1 MAELVYRHWNDTLN
15 PDQCISVD
23 GNAPGRLHLSHWP
36 GNRTPERFRHDL
48 STGMALNLAAAPDR
62 AEVLSGITTVTNTHW
77 DTDGLC
83 SVFAVLQPGLAL
95 VHGQTLLAAA
105 LAGDFGLFTT
115 PEGVKIDLT
124 LTALTRRP
132 DSPVASERFS
142 DELTRRQAQYDF
154 GLELL
159 PRLLA
164 NPDLHADWFAQEFWT
179 IQQDLRALREG
190 DAEIERFDALDFAV
204 VTSDLP
210 LHETAV
216 NTATGC
222 DRILTILTDDAG
234 QFRYQLRL
242 TTLSWFDL
250 VSGPPR
256 SRPDWSGLV
265 ERLNQQAAEPGGRW
279 SGDDLSGPTP
289 TLTFLDDK
297 EAPAPNRSRP
307 ELVKRLMAQFFTS
320 GPYLP
325 AGI

>member
-15 PDQCISVD
+15 ADQCVSVD

-48 STGMALNLAAAPDR
+48 STGMALKLAAAPDR
-62 AEVLSGITTVTNTHW
+62 AEVLAGITTVTNTHW

-83 SVFAVLQPGLAL
+83 SVFAVLQPALAQ

-115 PEGVKIDLT
+115 PEGVKLDLT

-132 DSPVASERFS
+132 ESPVASERFS

-179 IQQDLRALREG
+179 IQQDQRALREG

-204 VTSDLP
+204 VTSDRT

-216 NTATGC
+216 NTATAC
-222 DRILTILTDDAG
+222 DRILTVLSDDTD
-234 QFRYQLRL
+234 QYRYQLRL

-256 SRPDWSGLV
+256 SRPDWGPLV
-265 ERLNQQAAEPGGRW
+265 KMLNDQAAEQGGRW
-279 SGDDLSGPTP
+279 VGDDLADPTP
-289 TLTFLDDK
+289 ALAFLNDK
-297 EAPAPNRSRP
+297 EELAPNPTRP
-307 ELVKRLMAQFFTS
+307 EVVKRLMAQFFTQ

>member
-1 MAELVYRHWNDTLN
+1 MPELVYRHWHDSLN
-15 PDQCISVD
+15 ADQCVSVD

-48 STGMALNLAAAPDR
+48 STGMALKLADAPDR
-62 AEVLSGITTVTNTHW
+62 AELLEGITTVTNTHW

-95 VHGQTLLAAA
+95 AHGQTLLAAA

-204 VTSDLP
+204 VTSDRP

-222 DRILTILTDDAG
+222 DRILTVITDDAG
-234 QFRYQLRL
+234 QYRYRLRL
-242 TTLSWFDL
+242 TALSWFEL
-250 VSGPPR
+250 VSGPRR
-256 SRPDWSGLV
+256 SRPDWNGLI
-265 ERLNQQAAEPGGRW
+265 EQLNQQAAEPGGTW
-279 SGDDLSGPTP
+279 KGDDLADPTP
-289 TLTFLDDK
+289 TLAFVNDK
-297 EAPAPNRSRP
+297 EEPAPNRSRP
-307 ELVKRLMAQFFTS
+307 EVVKRLMAQFFTR

>member
-1 MAELVYRHWNDTLN
+1 MAELVYRHWNPALN
-15 PDQCISVD
+15 PEECVSVD
-23 GNAPGRLHLSHWP
+23 GNSPGRLHLSHWP

-48 STGMALNLAAAPDR
+48 STGMALKLAEAPDR
-62 AEVLSGITTVTNTHW
+62 AEVLKGFTTVTNNHW

-83 SVFAVLQPGLAL
+83 SVFAVMQPGLAL
-95 VHGQTLLAAA
+95 AHGQTLLAAA

-124 LTALTRRP
+124 LTALTKHP
-132 DSPVASERFS
+132 GSPVASQGF
-142 DELTRRQAQYDF
+142 DEDLQRRQAQYEF
-154 GLELL
+154 GLDML

-204 VTSDLP
+204 VTTDRP

-216 NTATGC
+216 NTAAGC
-222 DRILTILTDDAG
+222 DRILTVLDTHPG
-234 QFRYQLRL
+234 LHRYGLRL

-250 VSGPPR
+250 VSGPKR
-256 SRPDWSGLV
+256 TRPDWSGLV
-265 ERLNQQAAEPGGRW
+265 QQLNR
-279 SGDDLSGPTP
+279 
-289 TLTFLDDK
+289 
-297 EAPAPNRSRP
+297 EAPAEGGHWFAESLQEPNPVLEFVNDKGDLVPNGTRP
-307 ELVKRLMAQFFTS
+307 EVVKRLMAQFFS
-320 GPYLP
+320 RGPYLP